1 MSARARPPSC
11 RSAGF
16 TLLELLIALS
26 IVAALLAIA
35 FGGLRVAIAS
45 WRQGESR
52 AEAHQHVRGLASVL
66 AHAVEGAAPYRGAR
80 GEAPETVVLFQG
92 SETSLEFVTRAAPYP
107 FAIPIAFTAVI
118 LGVEEGDSP
127 GLVVK
132 QRALPNRNPFT
143 EATTKLNDPSVN
155 RLTFRYLD
163 GTGEWRD
170 TWDGAT
176 EQEIPQAI
184 EITLVATLEG
194 RVVNLPPLTVA
205 VRTTRP

>member
-1 MSARARPPSC
+1 MITRLRPASY
-11 RSAGF
+11 RSSGF
-16 TLLELLIALS
+16 TLLELIIALS

-80 GEAPETVVLFQG
+80 GEAPETVVLFRG
-92 SETSLEFVTRAAPYP
+92 SESSLEFVTRAAPYP
-107 FAIPIAFTAVI
+107 FAIPIAFTAVT
-118 LGVEEGDSP
+118 LGVEEGDSS
-127 GLVVK
+127 GLIVK

-143 EATTKLNDPSVN
+143 DAETKLRDPTVN

-163 GTGEWRD
+163 STGEWRD
-170 TWDGAT
+170 SWDGPT

-184 EITLVATLEG
+184 EITLVVTLEG
-194 RVVNLPPLTVA
+194 RSVTPPPLTVA